1 MWLYAV
7 IIFYFY
13 FLQIC
18 GTLYTGLI
26 YSSLVLQFQVLCI
39 SDKVCSCFKKA
50 LLYTTLKAF
59 SFCLFFHLG
68 QWSPPGGGVSHQ
80 KETGLSFKGVSDRRQ
95 GRHWQL
101 QHQSFAPSHTPGSS
115 EESAAGKVQGDVW
128 GWVWRRVI
136 LVNRWREEIKGIQLG
151 HGISHGGMEK
161 IKRQTSYCT
170 KHTNQTH
177 ENTETHT
184 SVWRILC
191 FHPRNPNSSKG
202 CQNRLKVMRN

>member
-1 MWLYAV
+1 MMHILSSRYNSLRKLLIHIQPFIQQVYSFIQDGDVYSLSLSLIHFWPVERKSILLRYTQDYMWLYAV

-115 EESAAGKVQGDVW
+115 EESAAGKAP
-128 GWVWRRVI
+128 RRCVGMSM
-136 LVNRWREEIKGIQLG
+136 EE
-151 HGISHGGMEK
+151 
-161 IKRQTSYCT
+161 SYTC
-170 KHTNQTH
+170 
-177 ENTETHT
+177 
-184 SVWRILC
+184 
-191 FHPRNPNSSKG
+191 
-202 CQNRLKVMRN
+202 